1 MKRDGKDMIDRC
13 LTCKVADCQGTCKR
27 AAAANG
33 TGGRA
38 AAAKETGRRRRNRLY
53 EIDGVEDTLS
63 GWARRCGLKRQ
74 TVYERLRAGRTIREA
89 LERRDGRLKKRY
101 AIDGEEDTLEGWAR
115 RRGIDPQ
122 VIRRRM
128 KGGSTLEEAL
138 SAPARAY
145 ERVLDGHKHI
155 LTARGRTLD
164 LVEWAALL
172 GVKRMALYM
181 RLRNHG
187 FDMEEAVRYYEKKT
201 GVVIDAQASGDAE
214 KGGDNS
220 GQV

>member
-1 MKRDGKDMIDRC
+1 MECGGGIGLKRDGTEMIDKC
-13 LTCKVADCQGTCKR
+13 LNCAVADCKGTCRKVKR
-27 AAAANG
+27 
-33 TGGRA
+33 
-38 AAAKETGRRRRNRLY
+38 GRRGQLY

-63 GWARRCGLKRQ
+63 GWARRYGIKRQ
-74 TVYERLRAGRTIREA
+74 TVYERMRAGYPLRQA
-89 LERRDGRLKKRY
+89 LEMRDGRLKKVHE
-101 AIDGEEDTLEGWAR
+101 IDGVVDTVEGWAR
-115 RRGIDPQ
+115 RKGVDPQ
-122 VIRRRM
+122 LVRRRM
-128 KGGSTLEEAL
+128 KQGSTLEEAL
-138 SAPARAY
+138 SAPVRRHVW
-145 ERVLDGHKHI
+145 ELDGRKHI

-164 LVEWAALL
+164 LVQWAKLL